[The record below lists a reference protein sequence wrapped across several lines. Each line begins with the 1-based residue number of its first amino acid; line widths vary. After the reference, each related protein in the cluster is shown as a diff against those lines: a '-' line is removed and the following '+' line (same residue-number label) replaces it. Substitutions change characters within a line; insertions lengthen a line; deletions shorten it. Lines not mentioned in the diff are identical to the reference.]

1 LTSREIALV
10 LVSAA
15 LHALW
20 NFSTKGSQS
29 PLAFALLLRAMM
41 AVPLIFVLP
50 FFDPGAIPDEVWWI
64 VCASVVVHTFYL
76 YWLSKGYESGDLSLV
91 YPIARSTPALVPLVA
106 VPLLGERLSPVGA
119 LGIAVVV
126 LGIWLVHAEGWRWR
140 SLAHRGSRYA
150 LLTLTAT
157 VGYSLLDKHGMATF
171 AAADWASLVPRALV
185 YLFLLEALGVLPFLP
200 LALREVGGAGL
211 WRVARTEFR
220 SALGAAIA
228 AIASYTLILE
238 AFRTAYVSY
247 VVAARQ
253 SSVLF
258 ALALGVILLRER
270 PSRSRLL
277 GVVATLA
284 GVVLVALA

>member
-10 LVSAA
+10 LLSAA

-20 NFSTKGSQS
+20 NFSAKGSRS
-29 PLAFALLLRAMM
+29 PLAFALLLRAVM

-50 FFDPGAIPDEVWWI
+50 FVDLRAIPDDIWWI
-64 VCASVVVHTFYL
+64 VSASVIVHTFYL

-106 VPLLGERLSPVGA
+106 VPLLGERLSPAGA
-119 LGIAVVV
+119 VGIAVVV
-126 LGIWLVHAEGWRWR
+126 LGIWLIHAEGWRWR

-150 LLTLTAT
+150 LLTLVAT

-171 AAADWASLVPRALV
+171 SAAEWSGPVPRALV
-185 YLFLLEALGVLPFLP
+185 YLLLLEALGVLPFLP
-200 LALREVGGAGL
+200 LALREVGGSGL
-211 WRVARTEFR
+211 WSLARTEFR
-220 SALGAAIA
+220 SAIGAAIA
-228 AIASYTLILE
+228 ATASYTLILE
-238 AFRTAYVSY
+238 AFRTAHVSY

-258 ALALGVILLRER
+258 ALALGIVLLRER
-270 PSRSRLL
+270 PSRNRLA
-277 GVVATLA
+277 GAVATVV
-284 GVVLVALA
+284 GVALVALA